1 MPNLIEDLY
10 NTNTVLD
17 YIQNVERDY
26 TLGDTLFPET
36 KIDDIEAEMILGGNN
51 LPVAASVHAWDT
63 EAEIGDRDA
72 FDVVKLELALVKRKI
87 RLAEKDI
94 VRLQTPRSNAELN
107 RVLASLYDDVSNTV
121 DSVRGR
127 FEAMRFEALATG
139 KLNFSEN
146 GYTAVLD
153 YGAPANHTVTAN
165 FAEPD
170 ADPIAKLKEWQS
182 LIAADT
188 GVRPTRILTSEKV
201 AGLIEE
207 NAKVRNAI
215 FGNANQVV
223 TREDLNNFLARK
235 GLPTIATEDRTY
247 RVRSGAGYEV
257 KRLFPE
263 NALSV
268 FPAGELGELVYG
280 LTAEEL
286 ELTADPSVTV
296 EFTGNIVTTVYRTSD
311 PVARWTK
318 ATAVGLPSFPLANQV
333 VFATI
338 DFDETPEV

>member
-1 MPNLIEDLY
+1 MPNLIENLY

-17 YIQNVERDY
+17 YIQTVERDY

-51 LPVAASVHAWDT
+51 LPVIASIHAWDT
-63 EAEIGDRDA
+63 ESEIGDRDA
-72 FDVVKLELALVKRKI
+72 FDVVKMELALVKRKI

-107 RVLASLYDDVSNTV
+107 RVLANLYNDAENMV
-121 DSVRGR
+121 DSVRAR

-139 KLNFSEN
+139 KLNFEEN
-146 GYTAVLD
+146 GYSAVLD
-153 YGAPANHTVTAN
+153 YGASDDHRVTAN
-165 FAEPD
+165 WAEAD
-170 ADPIAKLKEWQS
+170 ADPIADLKTWQS
-182 LIAADT
+182 LIASDT
-188 GVRPTRILTSEKV
+188 GVRPTRVLTSERV
-201 AGLIEE
+201 AGLIED
-207 NAKVRNAI
+207 NPNVRMSI

-223 TREDLNNFLARK
+223 TREDLNTFLARK

-247 RVRSGAGYEV
+247 RVRSGKGYET

-263 NALSV
+263 DALSV
-268 FPAGELGELVYG
+268 FPSGELGELVYG

-286 ELTADPSVTV
+286 ELTTDPSVTV
-296 EFTGNIVTTVYRTSD
+296 EFTGNIVTTVYKTND

-318 ATAVGLPSFPLANQV
+318 ATAVGLPSFPVANQV
-333 VFATI
+333 IFATI
-338 DFDETPEV
+338 SFEETPEA